1 MENLRAAIE
10 ADLADGIEGEFAI
23 AISLLSPDGVRYT
36 ERGIFSTTS
45 KRIDPST
52 GETVIVETPVL
63 TLRTSSLTR
72 VPVAG
77 EKWHVFV
84 NSAHYVIG
92 SDRAPEK
99 SGIGFTRFYLQ
110 SLEAV
115 E

>member
-36 ERGIFSTTS
+36 ERGIFSESS
-45 KRIDPST
+45 KRVDPAT
-52 GETVIVETPVL
+52 GETIIVDEPVA

-77 EKWHVFV
+77 EKWIFTI
-84 NSAHYVIG
+84 NGLNYTFG
-92 SDRAPEK
+92 RDRAPEK
-99 SGIGFTRFYLQ
+99 TSIGFTRFYLHK
-110 SLEAV
+110 LEATA
-115 E
+115 